1 MRIIAQIIRKYW
13 FIQVIVVVGTLS
25 SEGYATPEIDLLN
38 AVKREDIQAVQYAI
52 ERGANVNVRVIG
64 GILTGYTALMFA
76 TYRGRVDIVKLLIE
90 QGADI
95 HATTKLGDS
104 ALFIAITQEHA
115 NVAKLLIEQ
124 GANVHSHNRHGENPL
139 MVAINTE
146 KAMPEV
152 IKSLLD
158 HGAKVEARDKTGK
171 TALDYA
177 KVSGNAEII
186 RLLGPEM
193 SPKSSMTNQSDG
205 SAQIQG
211 KAVRSNSQ
219 KTKKSDNC
227 EIKGI
232 IGPKGTKVCLT
243 PDHKLYP
250 KVDVQT
256 SKGERWFC
264 SKKEAQAAGWTCLRQ

>member
-13 FIQVIVVVGTLS
+13 FIQVIVLVGTLS

-38 AVKREDIQAVQYAI
+38 AVKREDIQAVRYAI

-76 TYRGRVDIVKLLIE
+76 TYRGRIDIVKLLIE

-124 GANVHSHNRHGENPL
+124 GANVYSHNRHGENPL

-146 KAMPEV
+146 KPMPEV

-158 HGAKVEARDKTGK
+158 HGAKVVARDKTGK
-171 TALDYA
+171 TVLQ
-177 KVSGNAEII
+177 
-186 RLLGPEM
+186 
-193 SPKSSMTNQSDG
+193 SS
-205 SAQIQG
+205 QG
-211 KAVRSNSQ
+211 IWSR
-219 KTKKSDNC
+219 
-227 EIKGI
+227 E
-232 IGPKGTKVCLT
+232 
-243 PDHKLYP
+243 LY
-250 KVDVQT
+250 KRVLW
-256 SKGERWFC
+256 SC
-264 SKKEAQAAGWTCLRQ
+264 S